1 MSPQSE
7 IDMAT
12 LEELQATTD
21 AEFVAEIVDAFC
33 EDTPRYIAELRESLT
48 KQDLDTFRRA
58 AHSIKSSS
66 KIVGA
71 LNLASQAAELEQMAR
86 GRHTRGRRW
95 RRLKAWPPATNPF
108 SKHSRKVTHG

>member
-7 IDMAT
+7 IDIAT

-48 KQDLDTFRRA
+48 RQDLDTFRRA

-71 LNLASQAAELEQMAR
+71 LSLASQAAELEQMAR
-86 GRHTRGRRW
+86 DGKLENAAAKTESLAASYDSVQHA
-95 RRLKAWPPATNPF
+95 LKGVA
-108 SKHSRKVTHG
+108 HG

>member
-1 MSPQSE
+1 MSKQSE
-7 IDMAT
+7 IDIAT

-86 GRHTRGRRW
+86 AGMLEDAATKTESLAASYASVQHA
-95 RRLKAWPPATNPF
+95 LKGVA
-108 SKHSRKVTHG
+108 HG

>member
-7 IDMAT
+7 IDMTT

-48 KQDLDTFRRA
+48 EQDLDTFRRA

-86 GRHTRGRRW
+86 AGTLEDAATKTESLAASYESVQHA
-95 RRLKAWPPATNPF
+95 LKGVA
-108 SKHSRKVTHG
+108 HG

>member
-1 MSPQSE
+1 MSKQSD
-7 IDMAT
+7 IDLAT

-48 KQDLDTFRRA
+48 KQDWDTFRRA

-86 GRHTRGRRW
+86 AGTLEDAASKTDSLTASYDSVQHA
-95 RRLKAWPPATNPF
+95 LK
-108 SKHSRKVTHG
+108 RVVHG

>member
-1 MSPQSE
+1 MRSQPE

-33 EDTPRYIAELRESLT
+33 EDTPRYIAELRQSLVN
-48 KQDLDTFRRA
+48 QDIDTFRRA

-71 LNLASQAAELEQMAR
+71 LALASQAAELEQMAR
-86 GRHTRGRRW
+86 DGKLEDAAGKVESLAASYDSVQHA
-95 RRLKAWPPATNPF
+95 LKGIA
-108 SKHSRKVTHG
+108 HG

>member
-1 MSPQSE
+1 MSLQTE
-7 IDMAT
+7 IDLAT

-33 EDTPRYIAELRESLT
+33 EDTPRYITELRESLT
-48 KQDLDTFRRA
+48 KQDVDTFRRA

-86 GRHTRGRRW
+86 DGRLEDAAGKVESLAASYESVQQALRGVTRG
-95 RRLKAWPPATNPF
+95 
-108 SKHSRKVTHG
+108 

>member
-1 MSPQSE
+1 MSLQSE

-12 LEELQATTD
+12 LEELQSTTD

-48 KQDLDTFRRA
+48 KQDVDTFRRA

-86 GRHTRGRRW
+86 DGKFEDAAVKTDS
-95 RRLKAWPPATNPF
+95 LAA
-108 SKHSRKVTHG
+108 SYHSVQQALQGIAHG

>member
-1 MSPQSE
+1 MSLQTE
-7 IDMAT
+7 IDLAT

-48 KQDLDTFRRA
+48 EQDLDTFRRA

-71 LNLASQAAELEQMAR
+71 LNLAFQAAELEQMAR
-86 GRHTRGRRW
+86 AGTLDDAATKTESLAASYESVQHA
-95 RRLKAWPPATNPF
+95 LKGVA
-108 SKHSRKVTHG
+108 HG

>member
-21 AEFVAEIVDAFC
+21 AEFVVEIVDAFC

-48 KQDLDTFRRA
+48 KQDVDTFRRA

-86 GRHTRGRRW
+86 AGTLEDAATKTESLAASYESVQHA
-95 RRLKAWPPATNPF
+95 LKGVA
-108 SKHSRKVTHG
+108 HG

>member
-33 EDTPRYIAELRESLT
+33 EDTPRHIAELRESLA

-86 GRHTRGRRW
+86 DGKLEDAAGEVES
-95 RRLKAWPPATNPF
+95 LAASYESVQQAF
-108 SKHSRKVTHG
+108 MEGTHG